1 MLENLMIE
9 INRLQY
15 SLAVYHY
22 VKVQQPDDICDIRR
36 QEAKK
41 MAKYGWDRVFGRG
54 GGEVSEIKCIIFM
67 VNNDNTYEIQNYN

>member
-9 INRLQY
+9 MNRLQY

-22 VKVQQPDDICDIRR
+22 VNVQQPDDICDIRR

-41 MAKYGWDRVFGRG
+41 TAKYG
-54 GGEVSEIKCIIFM
+54 
-67 VNNDNTYEIQNYN
+67 

>member
-1 MLENLMIE
+1 MIE

-41 MAKYGWDRVFGRG
+41 TAKYGRDRVFGRGGGG

>member
-1 MLENLMIE
+1 MLGNLMIE

-41 MAKYGWDRVFGRG
+41 MAKYG
-54 GGEVSEIKCIIFM
+54 
-67 VNNDNTYEIQNYN
+67 